1 MNLSNSDK
9 NVPLVNNVASEKAVL
24 SGMIRYGYDAFLD
37 VSGLVEEQTF
47 TIDENKIVYKCLSK
61 IFETSQNVDLT
72 SILSAAQQ
80 LDLSELIE
88 KKDALN
94 HIKHLMHY
102 DVHVDNIRPHAQK
115 IRKLQLTRDIQNKL
129 RSIYSALSEVDG
141 DETVTEIVSIPETQ
155 IQNTVLK
162 YIREDNSSTKLI
174 GQDLDDYLTLLKANE
189 ETEPGISSGY
199 PIYDR
204 AIGGGFRRGAVDLIG
219 ARAKCGKSTLADNV
233 AVSIADRKIP
243 VLILDTEMSQE
254 DHWNRLLANFSGI
267 SINNISSSKFN
278 KEKQLVDNVEEA
290 AEKIKDIPYHY
301 ISVAGRAFDE
311 ILGIT
316 RRWLFKYVG
325 YNDEGRMNEC
335 LIIYDYLKLMTS
347 ESISNNIAEFQALGF
362 QITQLHNFCV
372 EHDVPCLAFVQLNRE
387 GITRESEDVISGSDR
402 LIWLCTSFS
411 IFKARTQDEVAE
423 ESIGNRVNRRLIPV
437 VARHGPGLDGDSIFM
452 RMTGELARLEEIG
465 TKRDAERIHKAAT
478 DGIPDK
484 EESDQEG
491 SDSSDRE
498 VDGST

>member
-80 LDLSELIE
+80 LNLSELIE

-115 IRKLQLTRDIQNKL
+115 IRKLQLTRDLQNKL
-129 RSIYSALSEVDG
+129 RSIHSALSEVDG

-316 RRWLFKYVG
+316 RRWLFKHVG

-372 EHDVPCLAFVQLNRE
+372 EYDVPCLAFVQLNRD

-411 IFKARTQDEVAE
+411 IFKARTQEEVAE

-465 TKRDAERIHKAAT
+465 TKRDAERIHKE
-478 DGIPDK
+478 DG
-484 EESDQEG
+484 G
-491 SDSSDRE
+491 
-498 VDGST
+498 T

>member
-316 RRWLFKYVG
+316 RRWLFKHVG

-465 TKRDAERIHKAAT
+465 TKRDAERIHKEEQ
-478 DGIPDK
+478 DGFADRQ
-484 EESDQEG
+484 ESDQEV

-498 VDGST
+498 VDDST

>member
-115 IRKLQLTRDIQNKL
+115 IRKLQLTRDLQNKL

-254 DHWNRLLANFSGI
+254 DHWNRLLANLSGI

-316 RRWLFKYVG
+316 RRWLFKHVG

-372 EHDVPCLAFVQLNRE
+372 EYDVPCLAFVQLNRD

-411 IFKARTQDEVAE
+411 IFKARTQEEVAE

-465 TKRDAERIHKAAT
+465 TKRDAERIHKEEQ
-478 DGIPDK
+478 DGFADRQ
-484 EESDQEG
+484 ESDQEV

-498 VDGST
+498 VDDST

>member
-1 MNLSNSDK
+1 MNSSNSDK

-80 LDLSELIE
+80 LNLSELIE

-94 HIKHLMHY
+94 HIKNLMHY

-115 IRKLQLTRDIQNKL
+115 IRKLQLTRDIQNEL
-129 RSIYSALSEVDG
+129 RSIHSALSEVDG

-316 RRWLFKYVG
+316 RRWLFKHVG

-372 EHDVPCLAFVQLNRE
+372 EYDVPCLAFVQLNRD

-411 IFKARTQDEVAE
+411 IFKARTQEEVAE

-465 TKRDAERIHKAAT
+465 TKRDAERIHKEEQ
-478 DGIPDK
+478 DGFADRQ
-484 EESDQEG
+484 ESDQEV

-498 VDGST
+498 VDGGT

>member
-80 LDLSELIE
+80 LNLSELIE

-115 IRKLQLTRDIQNKL
+115 IRKLQLTRDLQNKL
-129 RSIYSALSEVDG
+129 RSIHSALSEVDG

-316 RRWLFKYVG
+316 RRWLFKHVG

-372 EHDVPCLAFVQLNRE
+372 EYDVPCLAFVQLNRD

-411 IFKARTQDEVAE
+411 IFKARTQEEVAE

-465 TKRDAERIHKAAT
+465 TKRDAERIHKEEQ
-478 DGIPDK
+478 DGFADRQ
-484 EESDQEG
+484 ESDQEV

-498 VDGST
+498 VDDST

>member
-254 DHWNRLLANFSGI
+254 DHWNRLLANLSGI

-316 RRWLFKYVG
+316 RRWLFKHVG

-372 EHDVPCLAFVQLNRE
+372 EYDVPCLAFVQLNRD

-411 IFKARTQDEVAE
+411 IFKARTQEEVAE

-465 TKRDAERIHKAAT
+465 TKRDAERIHKEEQ
-478 DGIPDK
+478 DGFADRQ
-484 EESDQEG
+484 ESDQEV

-498 VDGST
+498 VDDST

>member
-1 MNLSNSDK
+1 M
-9 NVPLVNNVASEKAVL
+9 
-24 SGMIRYGYDAFLD
+24 
-37 VSGLVEEQTF
+37 
-47 TIDENKIVYKCLSK
+47 
-61 IFETSQNVDLT
+61 
-72 SILSAAQQ
+72 
-80 LDLSELIE
+80 
-88 KKDALN
+88 
-94 HIKHLMHY
+94 
-102 DVHVDNIRPHAQK
+102 HVDNIRPHAQK
-115 IRKLQLTRDIQNKL
+115 IRKLQLTRDLQNKL

-254 DHWNRLLANFSGI
+254 DHWNRLLANLSGI
-267 SINNISSSKFN
+267 PINTISSSKFN

-290 AEKIKDIPYHY
+290 AEKIKEMPYHY

-316 RRWLFKYVG
+316 RRWLFKHVG

-411 IFKARTQDEVAE
+411 IFKARTQEEVAE

-465 TKRDAERIHKAAT
+465 TKRDAERIHKEEQ
-478 DGIPDK
+478 DGFADR
-484 EESDQEG
+484 EESDQEV

-498 VDGST
+498 VDGGT

>member
-115 IRKLQLTRDIQNKL
+115 IRKLQLTRDLQNKL

-254 DHWNRLLANFSGI
+254 DHWNRLLANLSGI

-465 TKRDAERIHKAAT
+465 TKRDAERIHKEEQ
-478 DGIPDK
+478 DGFADRQ
-484 EESDQEG
+484 ESDQEV

-498 VDGST
+498 VDDST